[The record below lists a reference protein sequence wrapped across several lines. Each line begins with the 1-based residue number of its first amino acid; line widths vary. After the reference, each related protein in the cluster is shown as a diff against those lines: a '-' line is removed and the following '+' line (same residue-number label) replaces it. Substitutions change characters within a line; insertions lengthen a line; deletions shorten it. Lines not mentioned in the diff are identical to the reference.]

1 VINVNFGDDIIQFYN
16 STQSIAGRT
25 IVIHQMSDDGGSTG
39 IGESN
44 ATGYDLLFSIFSLI
58 LYFIPI
64 EMLVLELPVVLS
76 N

>member
-1 VINVNFGDDIIQFYN
+1 
-16 STQSIAGRT
+16 
-25 IVIHQMSDDGGSTG
+25 MSDDGGSTG